1 MASDTL
7 TQSRPT
13 MCPEIVYIEQLR
25 CALRDLEDDMTTI
38 RFTVDFLREEI
49 ERGERDRIG
58 THQRILVEKG
68 HSWLQRPSSKGGGR
82 FVVYATCLLT

>member
-58 THQRILVEKG
+58 THQRILVEALSTRVASFEDDLERLSAAAR
-68 HSWLQRPSSKGGGR
+68 HVSR
-82 FVVYATCLLT
+82 